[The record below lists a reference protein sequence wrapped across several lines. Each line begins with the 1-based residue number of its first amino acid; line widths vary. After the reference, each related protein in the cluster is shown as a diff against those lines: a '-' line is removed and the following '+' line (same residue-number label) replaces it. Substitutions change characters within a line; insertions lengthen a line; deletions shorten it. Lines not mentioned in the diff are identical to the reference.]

1 MATCRNENAFALR
14 HRAGNA
20 GVAVAVDTRP
30 KAVNGRRKHD
40 SRKQAR
46 SKLRNQMRSGSFD

>member
-1 MATCRNENAFALR
+1 MAHKLPKARNAQAAALF

-30 KAVNGRRKHD
+30 KTIPNKRARVNRQAVRTALRRGD
-40 SRKQAR
+40 
-46 SKLRNQMRSGSFD
+46 FV

>member
-1 MATCRNENAFALR
+1 MKQRNENALALF

-30 KAVNGRRKHD
+30 KKIASKKGRNDRKS
-40 SRKQAR
+40 SRQR
-46 SKLRNQMRSGSFD
+46 LRSGRWD